1 MMKVD
6 VLNKQ
11 GQSAGRQVELPDDIF
26 AIEPNEHVL
35 YLAVKQYLA
44 AKRSGTH
51 KAKERGEITGSTK
64 KIKRQ
69 KGTGTARA
77 GSMKNPLF
85 RGGGRVFGPRP
96 RKYSLKLNKKVSAL
110 AKKSALSAKV
120 ADQVIKVVE
129 DLTLEQPKT
138 KDYIN
143 VLKAFEA
150 DTKKSLYVYA
160 EEDKNVNLSARNL
173 QKAKVA
179 NVNALNVYDILNS
192 EQILLSEKSVEA
204 IVSQLSKN

>member
-1 MMKVD
+1 MKVE

-11 GQSAGRQVELPDDIF
+11 GQSAGKQIELPDDIF

-35 YLAVKQYLA
+35 YLAVKQHLA

-51 KAKERGEITGSTK
+51 KAKERGEIKGSTK

-77 GSMKNPLF
+77 GSIKNPLF
-85 RGGGRVFGPRP
+85 RGGGRIFGPRP
-96 RKYSLKLNKKVSAL
+96 RAYDLKLNKKVSAL
-110 AKKSALSAKV
+110 AKKSALSAKI

-129 DLTLEQPKT
+129 DITLDQPKT
-138 KDYIN
+138 KSYKE

-150 DTKKSLYVYA
+150 ENKKSLYVYA
-160 EEDKNVNLSARNL
+160 EEDANVNLSARNL

-179 NVNALNVYDILNS
+179 SVNALNVYDILNS
-192 EQILLSEKSVEA
+192 EQILLSEKSVEV
-204 IVSQLSKN
+204 IVNQLSKN